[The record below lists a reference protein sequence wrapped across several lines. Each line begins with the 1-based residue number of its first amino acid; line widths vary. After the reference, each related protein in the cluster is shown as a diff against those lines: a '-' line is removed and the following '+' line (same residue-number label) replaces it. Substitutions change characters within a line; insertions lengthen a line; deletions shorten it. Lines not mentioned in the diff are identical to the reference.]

1 MGSQSVAQRPR
12 HHTADVVPSLQDLR
26 RIAVGAGAEVK
37 TVPIYREILAD
48 LETPVSVY
56 LKLSDGARSP
66 GFLLESIEGG
76 TRIAR
81 YSFIGA
87 HPAANV
93 TFRDGQLSVDGQ
105 ANAPATYD
113 DPLAALGEL
122 IAPFRA
128 EPDARLPRFTGGAV
142 GYLSYESIR
151 RFEPRVPRA
160 AGDGLGLPEARFH
173 IADTLV
179 VFDHL
184 ERMLKVVSH
193 VPLQGDLTLEDAYA
207 EAVERID
214 RITDQLQAP
223 APGYDI
229 GSTTP
234 DGSVEDRFRPNMTP
248 EAYRAMVR
256 RGKEYIQQ
264 GDIFQV
270 VLSQRVDIDTPAHPF
285 SIYRALRTVNPSPYM
300 FYLDFEDHQIVG
312 ASPELLVRL
321 EDNIVSNHPIAGTR
335 PRGASEDEDERL
347 AQELIADEKE
357 TAEHIMLV
365 DLGRND
371 VGRVSVPGTVRL
383 PKLMEVERFSHVM
396 HLVTNVEGQ
405 IRPELTCLDALRAC
419 FPAGTVSGAPK
430 VRAMEI
436 IAELEPDV
444 RGPYAG
450 AVGYVDFSGE
460 MDTCIALRTMVY
472 RDGVASLQ
480 AGGGIVADSTP
491 EGEYA
496 ESFHKMRALVRAIER
511 AEHLEAAQMLQAT
524 EATS

>member
-1 MGSQSVAQRPR
+1 MGSQATV
-12 HHTADVVPSLQDLR
+12 HHSTAADVAPSLQELR
-26 RIAVGAGAEVK
+26 QIAVRAASDVR
-37 TVPIYREILAD
+37 TVPVYREIIAD

-56 LKLSDGARSP
+56 LKLSDGARLP
-66 GFLLESIEGG
+66 GFLLESVEGG

-87 HPAANV
+87 EPVASA
-93 TFRDGQLSVDGQ
+93 TMRDGQLSVAGESPQ
-105 ANAPATYD
+105 APESYD
-113 DPLAALGEL
+113 DPLAALQEL

-128 EPDARLPRFTGGAV
+128 EAHAKLPRFTGGAV
-142 GYLSYESIR
+142 GYLSYEAIR

-160 AGDGLGLPEARFH
+160 KNDGLGLPEARFH

-184 ERMLKVVSH
+184 ERMLKVVTH
-193 VPLQGDLTLEDAYA
+193 VPLHGEQTLEDAYA
-207 EAVERID
+207 AAVDRID
-214 RITDQLQAP
+214 RVAAKLAAP

-229 GSTTP
+229 AAQGPT
-234 DGSVEDRFRPNMTP
+234 GSVEERFRPNMTP
-248 EAYRAMVR
+248 EAYREMVR
-256 RGKEYIQQ
+256 RGKEYIHE

-270 VLSQRVDIDTPAHPF
+270 VLSQRVDIDTTAHPF

-300 FYLDFEDHQIVG
+300 FYLDFQDHQIVG

-321 EDNIVSNHPIAGTR
+321 EENVVSNHPIAGTR
-335 PRGASEDEDERL
+335 PRGATDAEDERL
-347 AQELIADEKE
+347 AAELLGDEKE

-371 VGRVSVPGTVRL
+371 VGRVSLPGTVRL

-396 HLVTNVEGQ
+396 HLVTNVEGEL
-405 IRPELTCLDALRAC
+405 RPELTCLDALRAC

-436 IAELEPDV
+436 IAELEPDQ

-450 AVGYVDFSGE
+450 AVGYIDFGGE

-511 AEHLEAAQMLQAT
+511 AEHLEAAQMLHPT